1 MFSRP
6 GARIGRRAFPGI
18 RSSHVVLPAL
28 LVGAPILPTLLFAQ
42 EPDPPVA
49 PSAIYVTIG
58 GAGAKPMA
66 GFDRTGGDAGG
77 IALAATFAIPRG
89 ESWIGRALGVRFEF
103 SEVMY
108 ADAPYTGSDPVLA
121 GDRISAGIRTHALG
135 LQLTRPGQVHVRP
148 YGSVSLGEVKMLLDA
163 DERGKLDRRGGAGII
178 ARTGSYLA
186 LTRGPTPIV
195 VDVSA
200 AYHMNGTRDH
210 WREGSTTLVRGRT
223 DYLELSVQIGVAIHS
238 WGKS

>member
-6 GARIGRRAFPGI
+6 GAHYGRRAFPGN
-18 RSSHVVLPAL
+18 RSSHVALPAL
-28 LVGAPILPTLLFAQ
+28 VIGALIVPATLSAQ
-42 EPDPPVA
+42 ETEIVPQS
-49 PSAIYVTIG
+49 SALYVTIG

-77 IALAATFAIPRG
+77 ISLAATFAIPRG
-89 ESWIGRALGVRFEF
+89 ESWIGRALGFRFEF

-108 ADAPYTGSDPVLA
+108 ADAPYTGSDPLLT

-135 LQLTRPGQVHVRP
+135 VQLTRPGQVHVRP
-148 YGSVSLGEVKMLLDA
+148 YGSLSLGEVKMLLDA
-163 DERGKLDRRGGAGII
+163 DEKGKLDRRNGAGLI
-178 ARTGSYLA
+178 ARAGSYFA
-186 LTRGPTPIV
+186 FSRGSAPV
-195 VDVSA
+195 VVELSA

-223 DYLELSVQIGVAIHS
+223 DYLELSVQLGLAVHTWS
-238 WGKS
+238 EP